1 MSDEITMKSIQLLR
15 DCDPNLD
22 EMASMDKFL
31 KHQSELSKMRNQ
43 YVSYSNHPQADKMKK
58 RLEVFEESSQAFTWV
73 YFTMMQY
80 KRESVLAQANEL
92 EMANAVIELKH
103 ELDLLT
109 KLNTDE

>member
-1 MSDEITMKSIQLLR
+1 MPDEITMKSIQLLR

>member
-22 EMASMDKFL
+22 EMGSMDKFIS
-31 KHQSELSKMRNQ
+31 HQLELAKMRDQ
-43 YVSYSNHPQADKMKK
+43 YVSYSNHPQSEKMKR

-73 YFTMMQY
+73 YFMMMQF
-80 KRESVLAQANEL
+80 KREKVLAQANEL
-92 EMANAVIELKH
+92 EMANAVIELKY

-109 KLNTDE
+109 KLNNDE

>member
-1 MSDEITMKSIQLLR
+1 MPDEITMKSIQLLR

-92 EMANAVIELKH
+92 EMANAVIGLKH

-109 KLNTDE
+109 KLNNDE

>member
-1 MSDEITMKSIQLLR
+1 MPDEITMKAINLLR
-15 DCDPNLD
+15 DQDPNLD

-31 KHQSELSKMRNQ
+31 SHQKELAKMRDQ
-43 YVSYSNHPQADKMKK
+43 YVSFSNHPQADKMKK
-58 RLEVFEESSQAFTWV
+58 RLDVFEESSLAFTWV

-80 KRESVLAQANEL
+80 KREVVLANANEM

-109 KLNTDE
+109 KLNNDE